1 MSLNMFWINALII
14 KGSMLV
20 LFFLLLLSF
29 DYQLPLQSNFR
40 NINRVER
47 LLWLFVFVLWLF
59 VLFCAITVQSIIT

>member
-29 DYQLPLQSNFR
+29 DYQPPLQSNFR

-59 VLFCAITVQSIIT
+59 VLFCAITVQSIIA